1 MKSDSAL
8 LAARALGPAL
18 LVGLCRTWRFREID
32 AEGKRM
38 ADRHRIGPGIYAL
51 WHAQQLPLTLRH
63 RNENVAVIISQSR
76 DGELITR
83 VVERIGYR
91 AIRGSTTRGGSG
103 ALREL
108 TRAGAEGHPLAITTD
123 GPQGPARECKP
134 GAVIA
139 AARTGLPIIPTAAAA
154 VRAWRFN
161 SWDRFMVPKPGSIVY
176 TTYGEPIVIP
186 ADVDGAVTAA
196 WQESVTEALN
206 RATSV
211 CEEAARSARRARP

>member
-1 MKSDSAL
+1 
-8 LAARALGPAL
+8 
-18 LVGLCRTWRFREID
+18 
-32 AEGKRM
+32 M